1 MAAEG
6 SQGQTAVAPATS
18 AGNRGLAL
26 VVDDD
31 GTNRV
36 ILSGLMSRLGF
47 EVAQAT
53 DGVEAVG
60 FVSEMIPDIIL
71 MDIMMPRMDGYEA
84 TRRIRALIT
93 DNYVPIL
100 FHTAIDDRRLLVRCI
115 EVGGDDFFLKPY
127 DPQLLEAKLVAVQR
141 NIDLHGRLREN
152 RDELARY
159 HSRQEADMRVAA
171 SIYSTISRRQAEA
184 LELRDIRAHLQPV
197 EAMNGDLVLACLTP
211 SGNRHFLVG
220 DCTGHGLPAALSA
233 LKVSDIFYA
242 MSEKGFA
249 LTEIVAELNVRLAAV
264 MPVDRFF
271 AASLIALD
279 YASEVLTIWNGG
291 MPDVYVLD
299 EKHDV
304 VKTAAS
310 RNLPLGIVDNARL
323 DANIETVPIKPG
335 YRVFACSDGLVEAHS
350 DSNEMYGT
358 ERLLKVLSSAPAGA
372 DLVASVLDS
381 MHAHIG
387 TRPLHDD
394 VSVLEVTCRP
404 VSEGIASNDP
414 KVAVVSKVP
423 ATWQMTSVFDPDA
436 IRHSDPLPTLIHYVT
451 EIQGLQGF
459 RQQIYTVLAELY
471 SNAVE
476 HGLLGLES
484 KIKQEPE
491 GFLKYYESR
500 ESGLAQ
506 LAHGHVSIAF
516 RHTPDGSSAGKLCI
530 EVSHTGQGFDA
541 EAFLASQQS
550 GVDETKFS
558 GRGMALIRAIADSLE
573 YADEGR
579 IARVVYSWSSGR

>member
-1 MAAEG
+1 MKPESIQMRTVG
-6 SQGQTAVAPATS
+6 AT
-18 AGNRGLAL
+18 GTRGLAL

-36 ILSGLMSRLGF
+36 ILSGLMNRLGF
-47 EVAQAT
+47 DVAQAT
-53 DGVEAVG
+53 DGVEAVD
-60 FVSEMIPDIIL
+60 FVSENIPDIIL

-84 TRRIRALIT
+84 TRRIRALVT

-141 NIDLHGRLREN
+141 NIDLHGRLRDN

-159 HSRQEADMRVAA
+159 HARQESDMRVAA

-197 EAMNGDLVLACLTP
+197 EAMNGDLVLACMTP

-249 LTEIVAELNVRLAAV
+249 LTEIVAELNLRLASV

-271 AASLIALD
+271 AATLISLD

-299 EKHDV
+299 DRHCV
-304 VKTAAS
+304 VKTAIS
-310 RNLPLGIVDNARL
+310 KNLPLGIVDNTRL

-335 YRVFACSDGLVEAHS
+335 FRVFACSDGLVEAHAE
-350 DSNEMYGT
+350 DGEMFGT
-358 ERLLKVLSSAPAGA
+358 QRLLEVLNRAPPGS
-372 DLVASVLDS
+372 DLVAGCLDA
-381 MHAHIG
+381 MNAHIG
-387 TRPLHDD
+387 ARPLHDD

-404 VSEGIASNDP
+404 VSNGMARNDP
-414 KVAVVSKVP
+414 TVAVVSKVP
-423 ATWQMTSVFDPDA
+423 SSWQMTSVFDPDA

-476 HGLLGLES
+476 HGLLGLDS
-484 KIKQEPE
+484 RIKQEPE
-491 GFLKYYESR
+491 GFLKYYERR
-500 ESGLAQ
+500 ESGLAE
-506 LAHGHVSIAF
+506 LETGHVSIAF
-516 RHTPDGSSAGKLCI
+516 RHTPVGAQTGKLHI
-530 EVSHTGQGFDA
+530 EVSHTGAGFDA
-541 EAFLASQQS
+541 AAFMKANRT
-550 GVDETKFS
+550 VADETKFS
-558 GRGMALIRAIADSLE
+558 GRGMTLIRAIADSLE
-573 YADEGR
+573 YEDDGR
-579 IARVVYSWSSGR
+579 LARVVYSWSSGR